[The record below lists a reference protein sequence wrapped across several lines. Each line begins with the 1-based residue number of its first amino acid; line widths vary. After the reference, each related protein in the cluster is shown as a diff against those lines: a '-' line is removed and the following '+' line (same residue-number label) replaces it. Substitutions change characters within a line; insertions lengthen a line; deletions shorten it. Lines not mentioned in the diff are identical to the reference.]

1 VRKDYNLE
9 KRKYIIGGFITIVV
23 LIYLLRL
30 FNLQVL
36 DSRYKDDADS
46 NAFLRKTI
54 YPSRGVIYDRNGKVV
69 VYNKPAYDILVI
81 PRDIQPFDTLDFCN
95 TLGLTKEQLKALFT
109 DMKDK
114 RKNPGYSSYSP
125 QTLITH
131 LDAAD
136 YGRIQ
141 EKMYRFPGFFI
152 QKRIMREYNYHCGG
166 NLLGNI
172 REVSAKDIKRDP
184 YYKSGDYTGDLGI
197 EKSYEEH
204 LRGIKGEEILI
215 RDVHG
220 SIHGRYDNGSHDKKA
235 ISGRNLKLGI
245 DIELQQYAESL
256 MRGKLG
262 AVVAIEPQTGEVL
275 ALVTSPSYDPALLV
289 GRDRGKNY
297 KALRD
302 NPYKP
307 LLDRSIQGAYPPG
320 STFKP
325 GQGLILLQEGII
337 TTGTPFPCAR
347 GYINAGLR
355 LRCHPHA
362 SPITLKPALQT
373 SCNAFF
379 CWGLK
384 AMLEKKRKYGSTAKA
399 FEVWKTHLVEL
410 GYGYKLGIDIPGESR
425 GFIPNAKFYDKIYGE
440 DNWSAN
446 TIISVSIGQGEIL
459 ATPLQIANL
468 GATIANR
475 GWFITPHVV
484 KSIEDTII
492 EKQYREHR
500 TPNISRSHFEQ
511 VAEGMRMAVTG
522 GTCKLANLP
531 DIEVCGKTG
540 TAQNPH
546 GHDHSVFLGFAPYH
560 NPKIAVCVYVENA
573 GYGATYGVPIGSLVI
588 EKYLKGEISESRKY
602 IEERMLNSSTV
613 SNASKG
619 K

>member
-1 VRKDYNLE
+1 MRKDYNLE

-262 AVVAIEPQTGEVL
+262 AVVAIEPQTGEVI

-492 EKQYREHR
+492 DKQYREHR

-602 IEERMLNSSTV
+602 IEKRMLNSSTV

>member
-1 VRKDYNLE
+1 MRKDYNLE

-492 EKQYREHR
+492 DKQYREHR